1 MSFMNMAK
9 QLKNMQ
15 SEMKKAKIMLSAQS
29 VTGKSG
35 AGAVMVEMNGAMDI
49 KQVTI
54 DPKAIEKQDA
64 KYLEKMVAEAFSDA
78 LRRVQKMAGA
88 QLGSITGMA
97 GKNPFGG

>member
-9 QLKNMQ
+9 QLKDMQ
-15 SEMKKAKIMLSAQS
+15 NEMKKARAVLSAQT

-35 AGAVMVEMNGAMDI
+35 GNAVVVEMNGAMDI
-49 KQVTI
+49 KNVTV
-54 DPKAIEKQDA
+54 DPKAIAKQDA
-64 KYLEKMVAEAFSDA
+64 KYLEKMVTEAFADA

-97 GKNPFGG
+97 GKNSFGG